1 MQPETARCKHI
12 FLDVVGFTRD
22 RSVEAQTDIVST
34 LNRCVR
40 DVLNAASLPDDSLVL
55 IPTGDGM
62 CISIIGTDSPYDM
75 EMQVAIGIA
84 TSIAKHNGQCDDVM
98 RQFEVRIGIDENL
111 DNLVIDING
120 NRNIAGAGI
129 STASRIMDF
138 AEGQQILVGQTIYN
152 RLRQREHYMK
162 LLCPF
167 QARGKHGVLYNVYQY
182 TGEDFGLNIDIPTAF
197 RPIAK
202 QRKTMPI
209 VLAYYIAY
217 AFQNRQTLLK
227 HKEHMDAAAATI
239 LLWFLATDAERRHS
253 AKATDQPLQS
263 TLGGEDADFEQ
274 RLQCYE
280 ALHWAVRSGFAR
292 FVSVELLVGFEE
304 LFDDSVY
311 FGARYPN
318 SVGVARLELEW
329 PSLASEFGL
338 SEGAAGV

>member
-129 STASRIMDF
+129 
-138 AEGQQILVGQTIYN
+138 
-152 RLRQREHYMK
+152 
-162 LLCPF
+162 
-167 QARGKHGVLYNVYQY
+167 
-182 TGEDFGLNIDIPTAF
+182 
-197 RPIAK
+197 
-202 QRKTMPI
+202 
-209 VLAYYIAY
+209 
-217 AFQNRQTLLK
+217 
-227 HKEHMDAAAATI
+227 
-239 LLWFLATDAERRHS
+239 
-253 AKATDQPLQS
+253 
-263 TLGGEDADFEQ
+263 
-274 RLQCYE
+274 
-280 ALHWAVRSGFAR
+280 
-292 FVSVELLVGFEE
+292 
-304 LFDDSVY
+304 
-311 FGARYPN
+311 
-318 SVGVARLELEW
+318 
-329 PSLASEFGL
+329 
-338 SEGAAGV
+338 